1 MGDCKNAPMA
11 MNGNAVNIK
20 NGDLS
25 KNGKNG
31 ECGDLKEEAKDDETN
46 VQLNARLVIWSKDER
61 KTLLFFF

>member
-11 MNGNAVNIK
+11 MNCNAVNIK

>member
-46 VQLNARLVIWSKDER
+46 VQLNARFVR
-61 KTLLFFF
+61 V